1 MQPHTY
7 TDSIPTALVALGA
20 NLANGRDGPA
30 HTLAKSL
37 HLLSEKS
44 VFSINTS
51 RMFRTPAVPAGSG
64 PDYVNAAARFRWSG
78 SPEALLDLLHG
89 IEVDLGR
96 TRGARW
102 GARVIDLDLIALGDA
117 VRPDAATQ
125 AAWAA
130 LPMDRAALDLP
141 DRLILPH
148 PRLADRSFVLMPLA
162 DVAPDW
168 RHPLTGHDVASMLAS
183 RPAEER
189 AAIVPVPWP
198 GQDAPS
204 PLSFGPPDDNG
215 DASIAPE
222 QNLEVPPHGPRHR

>member
-1 MQPHTY
+1 MQPKTS
-7 TDSIPTALVALGA
+7 TDNIPTALVAVGA
-20 NLANGRDGPA
+20 NLANDRDGPA

-37 HLLSEKS
+37 CLLSEKS
-44 VFSINTS
+44 VLSLKTS

-89 IEVDLGR
+89 IEAELGR
-96 TRGARW
+96 TRGVRW
-102 GARVIDLDLIALGDA
+102 GARVIDLDLIALDDA
-117 VRPDAATQ
+117 VRPDAPTQ
-125 AAWAA
+125 EAWAA
-130 LPMDRAALDLP
+130 LPMARALVELP

-162 DVAPDW
+162 DVAPGW
-168 RHPLTGHDVASMLAS
+168 RHPLTGRDVATMLAS

-198 GQDAPS
+198 GQDVPS
-204 PLSFGPPDDNG
+204 PLCFGPPGDNG
-215 DASIAPE
+215 DASITPE
-222 QNLEVPPHGPRHR
+222 QNLEVPSHGPRHR